1 MKERLGEF
9 ISNEIIEK
17 GESIL
22 WRTRIRVSA
31 VIFDEAQRVL
41 LVRQVEDLWVLPGG
55 GVEQGETILAGLR
68 RELKEETGLDIEPIR
83 LLWFSDEV
91 SEEYKTHYI
100 NVTFWAKPIG
110 GSIGKGEAVHE
121 YNPLTPFG
129 KGEARSH
136 DCRYC
141 SCDEL
146 AQMNVFPKSLK
157 DELWQAVEA
166 SKSYDAAQLSERL

>member
-22 WRTRIRVSA
+22 WRTRIRASA
-31 VIFDEAQRVL
+31 VIFDEAQKVL

-100 NVTFWAKPIG
+100 N
-110 GSIGKGEAVHE
+110 
-121 YNPLTPFG
+121 LT
-129 KGEARSH
+129 ALH
-136 DCRYC
+136 
-141 SCDEL
+141 
-146 AQMNVFPKSLK
+146 A
-157 DELWQAVEA
+157 
-166 SKSYDAAQLSERL
+166 